1 VLMIAIVLIWAFYR
15 LILVIRDTDTWKAI
29 YQKITENKDPEYLK
43 EQQRKRDLEFDF
55 GSLENRSQD

>member
-1 VLMIAIVLIWAFYR
+1 MLMIAIVLIWAFYR

>member
-1 VLMIAIVLIWAFYR
+1 MIAIVLIWAFYR